1 MPCKLAKNALHAAG
15 LILACWMGTTLLWG
29 ADDAPERWT
38 YRLDPSPQPLA
49 VSAEAVGRVRRGGPA
64 HAVVVAGQPSPFVL
78 TSSGDSQNP
87 LAELWDLRRAS
98 PVSRFSLKRDDLN
111 DAKLSSDGRLMVGRQ
126 FDDGHFYSTVWDV
139 ATGKVVWQ
147 EGKPDIAHVKRVNAK
162 LRDFV
167 GSDEVVLIGESW
179 IRIVNFR
186 TNELVREFQSET
198 PCLSIE
204 QSVLSPGRRFLARHE
219 SAAVYIYSLDTGKVA
234 GVLPP
239 PKLLDTYLAKIVRFH
254 FSLDGKELAA
264 LVSLHREVDGRPR
277 QHQAIVSWSLSDGK
291 LAAQHELSAEVVGQ
305 LMERGNYVPN
315 IACLPDHSGWWV
327 NNGGLI
333 DRSTGKIA
341 WLVPK
346 LGPVQASGNHGQF
359 LDGGRLLVHV
369 DSPQPADPV
378 FGIVK
383 TPRNWKLAA
392 APHVAFVNKKDS
404 VRGESK
410 PPASEVAVDSDDK
423 PMDAQAAEP
432 GENAEAQS
440 KKAATKTKLDATT
453 RAENARLKKVEL
465 IRDEERVPLRPAD
478 LEQCIRELGSGKDE
492 VIIAS
497 LEKLALALPDP
508 KYSKRIVRETQAFLP
523 RRDNRL
529 LNRMAGAA
537 LQNWDKA
544 SRITNDLRATANA
557 GRRTQVDLKKVEGD
571 ITSGNV
577 GKAFAAIE
585 YLGTTGDTRAAEILV
600 KHYERYRG
608 NCAKALRAL
617 GAPAAPAVVQLLRSK
632 EVPIRISAAELLK
645 DIGTPEEVAPLED
658 SANDPNE
665 NALVRKKAREAIS
678 SIKRRK

>member
-1 MPCKLAKNALHAAG
+1 MPCKLAKNAMHAAG
-15 LILACWMGTTLLWG
+15 LILACWMGTNPLWA

-49 VSAEAVGRVRRGGPA
+49 VSADAVGRVRRGGPA
-64 HAVVVAGQPSPFVL
+64 HAVVVASQPSPFVL

-87 LAELWDLRRAS
+87 LVEHWDLRRAS
-98 PVSRFSLKRDDLN
+98 PASRFSLKRDDLN

-126 FDDGHFYSTVWDV
+126 FDNGHFYSTVWDM
-139 ATGKVVWQ
+139 ATGNVVWQ
-147 EGKPDIAHVKRVNAK
+147 EGKADIATVKRVNAK
-162 LRDFV
+162 QRDFV

-186 TNELVREFQSET
+186 TNELVREFRSET

-204 QSVLSPGRRFLARHE
+204 QSVLSPGRRFLGRHE
-219 SAAVYIYSLDTGKVA
+219 SAAVYIYSLDTGEFA
-234 GVLPP
+234 GVLRP
-239 PKLLDTYLAKIVRFH
+239 PKIPDTFLAKIVRFH

-264 LVSLHREVDGRPR
+264 LVSLHREVGGGQR
-277 QHQAIVSWSLSDGK
+277 QHQAIASWSLTDGK
-291 LAAQHELSAEVVGQ
+291 LAAQHELNAEVVSE
-305 LMERGNYVPN
+305 LMKHGNYVAN

-333 DRSTGKIA
+333 DRTTGKA
-341 WLVPK
+341 VWLVPK

-359 LDGGRLLVHV
+359 LDGGRLLIHV
-369 DSPQPADPV
+369 DSPQSADPV

-383 TPRNWKLAA
+383 TPRNWKLTA
-392 APHVAFVNKKDS
+392 APRVPLADRRDS
-404 VRGESK
+404 VRGDLK
-410 PPASEVAVDSDDK
+410 PPPSEGA
-423 PMDAQAAEP
+423 DARTTEP
-432 GENAEAQS
+432 EKNVKTQT
-440 KKAATKTKLDATT
+440 KTKAATKSKLDPKD
-453 RAENARLKKVEL
+453 RAEDTRLKRVEL
-465 IRDEERVPLRPAD
+465 IRDEERVPLRAA
-478 LEQCIRELGSGKDE
+478 EKEECIRDLSSGKDE
-492 VIIAS
+492 VIIGA

-523 RRDNRL
+523 RRDNRF

-544 SRITNDLRATANA
+544 SRIPNDLRAAAEA
-557 GRRTQVDLKKVEGD
+557 GRRTQVDLKKVESD

-577 GKAFAAIE
+577 SRAFDAIE
-585 YLGTTGDTRAAEILV
+585 YLGTTGDARAAEILV
-600 KHYERYRG
+600 KHYERYRV

-617 GAPAAPAVVQLLRSK
+617 GAPAAPAVVRLLESDQ
-632 EVPIRISAAELLK
+632 VPVRISAAELLK
-645 DIGTPEEVAPLED
+645 DIGTVDEIAPLEK

-665 NALVRKKAREAIS
+665 NALVRKKATEAIS

>member
-1 MPCKLAKNALHAAG
+1 MPCKLANNALHAAG
-15 LILACWMGTTLLWG
+15 LILACWIGTNPLRA

-38 YRLDPSPQPLA
+38 YRLDPSAQPLA

-126 FDDGHFYSTVWDV
+126 FDNGHFYSTVWDM

-147 EGKPDIAHVKRVNAK
+147 EGKPDIAIVKRVNAK

-186 TNELVREFQSET
+186 TNELVREFQSDT

-219 SAAVYIYSLDTGKVA
+219 SAAVYIYSLDTGEVA
-234 GVLPP
+234 GVLRP
-239 PKLLDTYLAKIVRFH
+239 PKIPDTFLAKIVRFH

-264 LVSLHREVDGRPR
+264 LVSLHREVGGRQP
-277 QHQAIVSWSLSDGK
+277 QHQAIASWSLTDGK
-291 LAAQHELSAEVVGQ
+291 LAAQHELNAEVVGQ
-305 LMERGNYVPN
+305 LMERGNYVAN

-333 DRSTGKIA
+333 DRATGKIA

-392 APHVAFVNKKDS
+392 APNVQLADKKDS
-404 VRGESK
+404 VRGELK
-410 PPASEVAVDSDDK
+410 PPPSDVA
-423 PMDAQAAEP
+423 DARTADPEK
-432 GENAEAQS
+432 NAKVQ
-440 KKAATKTKLDATT
+440 TKTKAAAKSKLDPKA
-453 RAENARLKKVEL
+453 RAEDARLKKVEL
-465 IRDEERVPLRPAD
+465 IRDEERVPLRAA
-478 LEQCIRELGSGKDE
+478 EIEECIRDLSSGKDE
-492 VIIAS
+492 VIIGA

-508 KYSKRIVRETQAFLP
+508 KYTKRIVRETQAFLP

-529 LNRMAGAA
+529 LNRMAGVA

-544 SRITNDLRATANA
+544 SRIPNDLRAAAEA
-557 GRRTQVDLKKVEGD
+557 GRRTQVDLKKVESD

-577 GKAFAAIE
+577 SRAFDAIE
-585 YLGTTGDTRAAEILV
+585 YLGTTGDARAAEILV

-617 GAPAAPAVVQLLRSK
+617 GAPAAPAVVQLLKSK

-645 DIGTPEEVAPLED
+645 DIGTAEEIAPLED

-665 NALVRKKAREAIS
+665 NALVRKKATEAIS